1 MFLVGDGVV
10 LLPPVPVFS
19 HLQAQNPKAVQ
30 DPQELPAWQQMQ
42 QLIKVASAEQ
52 IEFPGRQ
59 VQLDANVLLL
69 TWALDKKL
77 PAKRIIRKRYF
88 IVHKLKMNV
97 EFLNSQF
104 NAASYLAVLR
114 AKLSEI
120 IQALQRRTV
129 HAYSR
134 DSRIIYTD

>member
-1 MFLVGDGVV
+1 
-10 LLPPVPVFS
+10 
-19 HLQAQNPKAVQ
+19 
-30 DPQELPAWQQMQ
+30 
-42 QLIKVASAEQ
+42 
-52 IEFPGRQ
+52 
-59 VQLDANVLLL
+59 L